1 MSYIPA
7 LYQLFLKHGSVTTD
21 SRQAGRGVIFFAL
34 RGERF
39 NGNDFALQALAAGS
53 PCAVVDDPA
62 LKGTPGI
69 FCVDEVLLALQRL
82 ASFHRRQLGIP
93 ILAITGTNGK
103 TTTKELIHAVLS
115 QEFPVCAT
123 PGNLNNHIGVPLTLL
138 SMDASTRI
146 GIVEMGANHPG
157 EIARLCEIATPTHG
171 LITNIGKAHLEGFGG
186 FEGVV
191 RTKNEL
197 YLALDAPGSTLF
209 VNGANPLLMGLLA
222 HSKASLVTYGN
233 HRQSLCNL
241 SETESAPFLTATWNQ
256 HTLRTSMAGG
266 YNLENMEAACAVGL
280 HFGISEAKI
289 VAAISGYKP
298 QNSRSQWVETARN
311 RVLCDY
317 YNANPS
323 SMSIA
328 LDHFFRLEIPLGMQK
343 RVLLGDMFELGDA
356 TAQEHSRVIDMLG
369 SHPEVEAWLAGVYFS
384 QALSDPWSHIR
395 AFSDTEAMV
404 RAMNIEPF
412 TQSVVLIKGSRG
424 MRMEQLMPH
433 L

>member
-7 LYQLFLKHGSVTTD
+7 LYQLFLSNGSVTTD
-21 SRQAGRGVIFFAL
+21 SRQAGPGVIFFAL

-62 LKGTPGI
+62 LKGIQGI
-69 FCVDEVLLALQRL
+69 FYVDEVLSALQRL

-93 ILAITGTNGK
+93 VLAITGTNGK

-115 QEFPVCAT
+115 QEFAVCAT
-123 PGNLNNHIGVPLTLL
+123 RGNLNNHIGVPLTLL

-157 EIARLCEIATPTHG
+157 EIARLCEIAAPTHG

-197 YLALDAPGSTLF
+197 YLALDAPGCTLF
-209 VNGANPLLMGLLA
+209 VNGGNLLLTGLLA
-222 HSKASLVTYGN
+222 HSRANLVTYGN
-233 HRQSLCNL
+233 HQQSLCTL
-241 SETESAPFLTATWNQ
+241 TEAESAPFLTVTWKQ
-256 HTLRTSMAGG
+256 HTLRTSLAGG
-266 YNLENMEAACAVGL
+266 YNMENIEAACAVGL
-280 HFGISEAKI
+280 HFGLSEAKI

-311 RVLCDY
+311 LVLCDF

-323 SMSIA
+323 SMSIS
-328 LDHFFRLEIPLGMQK
+328 LDHFFRLEIASGMQK

-356 TAQEHSRVIDMLG
+356 SAEEHSRVIDMLG
-369 SHPEVEAWLAGVYFS
+369 NHPEIEAWVAGTHFS
-384 QALSDPWSHIR
+384 QVLLHPWSHIR
-395 AFSDTEAMV
+395 AFPDTEAMV
-404 RAMNIEPF
+404 RAMEMEPF
-412 TQSVVLIKGSRG
+412 KQSVVLMKGSRG
-424 MRMEQLMPH
+424 MRMEQLMP
-433 L
+433 LL